1 MYDLPFDSLLA
12 TKNVMSAE
20 NKQVENEALFAY
32 INSQMDI
39 WAENEQNLFKTMIA
53 VYNRDNQELPK
64 GLTLMVNF
72 EKREVQK
79 KLAEDWLVEIQNGV
93 SNICQWIMA
102 ENPDLSK
109 DEAQKLYE
117 SNLASNYK
125 ETNNLFEDEE
135 ENENIEEND

>member
-1 MYDLPFDSLLA
+1 
-12 TKNVMSAE
+12 
-20 NKQVENEALFAY
+20 
-32 INSQMDI
+32 
-39 WAENEQNLFKTMIA
+39 MIA

-64 GLTLMVNF
+64 GLSLMVNF

-102 ENPDLSK
+102 ENPDLSR

-117 SNLASNYK
+117 SNLATNDK
-125 ETNNLFEDEE
+125 ETNNLFEEE
-135 ENENIEEND
+135 GENENIEENDQERP